1 MLSYVERSSP
11 VHALTGAVKLIVF
24 LLWSVIAMAG
34 YDIRVMVVI
43 VALGIILF
51 VVSGTKISEVSLI
64 FKMLGLF
71 MFLNLAGIYL
81 FFPEQGVAIY
91 GSRHVILAG
100 ASRFTLTA
108 EQLFY
113 ELNIFLKYCMIV
125 PPAILLIVTTQPSEF
140 AASLNRIGV
149 HYYLAY
155 AVSLTLRY
163 IPDVQRD
170 YLAISHA
177 QQARGIELSRKTSL
191 PKRIRG
197 AAAILLP
204 LIISTLDRIDVV
216 SHAMELR
223 SFGKYKKRTWYSGK
237 PFGRADVAVLVVS
250 AALFGF
256 GMWFIFRDG
265 DRFYNPFRP

>member
-1 MLSYVERSSP
+1 MLSYTERSSP
-11 VHALTGAVKLIVF
+11 VHALTGAVKLVVF
-24 LLWSVIAMAG
+24 LLWSIIAMTG
-34 YDIRVMVVI
+34 YDTRVM
-43 VALGIILF
+43 GIMAATGILLF
-51 VVSGTKISEVSLI
+51 VISGTKISEVSFI
-64 FKMLGLF
+64 FKMLSLF
-71 MFLNLAGIYL
+71 MCFNLTGIYL
-81 FFPEQGVAIY
+81 FAPEQGVAIY
-91 GSRHVILAG
+91 GSRHVILEG
-100 ASRFTLTA
+100 TGRFTLTA

-113 ELNIFLKYCMIV
+113 EFNILLKYCMIV
-125 PPAILLIVTTQPSEF
+125 PAAILLIVTTQPSEF

-170 YLAISHA
+170 YLAISRA

-191 PKRIRG
+191 PKRVKG

-204 LIISTLDRIDVV
+204 LIFSTLDRIDVV

-237 PFGRADVAVLVVS
+237 PFGRADMAVLVLS
-250 AALFGF
+250 ALLFAF
-256 GMWFIFRDG
+256 GMWFTFRDG
-265 DRFYNPFRP
+265 SRFYNPFRP